1 MITLDPYE
9 QLKEECQLRI
19 TQLIKELLE
28 KKHLYQSVKLEID
41 DLLEKVYPSPPQLD
55 PVQLR
60 NIMQLDVNTPW
71 SVNGPR
77 DRDIRHPVPSG
88 DLIRPR
94 IALTL
99 PDIKIYCRNC
109 DRIEAFNAQYCKD
122 CYSENIIVDSIKQ
135 EPTIQVFVFSYLC
148 QSCKSIPEFFMV
160 RREARKLTLSGRSP
174 IEHVAVPKV
183 IPKEM
188 GQFFSGAI
196 IAHQSGQTLAGLF
209 LLRTLIEQWVKK
221 YGATHERADDALKW
235 YNETLPEDFKSRFPS
250 LEYLYSQLS
259 ATIHAADASQELFD
273 KTVLNI
279 ERHFDARRIF
289 NLPHSFKDQ
298 ILDK

>member
-1 MITLDPYE
+1 MITRNAQE
-9 QLKEECQLRI
+9 QFVEECQSRI
-19 TQLIKELLE
+19 TFLIKELLE
-28 KKHLYQSVKLEID
+28 KKHLYQSVRLEID
-41 DLLEKVYPSPPQLD
+41 DLLNKVSSSECNEVEKL
-55 PVQLR
+55 LR
-60 NIMQLDVNTPW
+60 NRTLQQDINGPW
-71 SVNGPR
+71 SVSGPG
-77 DRDIRHPVPSG
+77 DRGIRHPVPSG

-183 IPKEM
+183 IPKEVV
-188 GQFFSGAI
+188 QFFSGAI

-209 LLRTLIEQWVKK
+209 LLRTFIEQWVKK
-221 YGATHERADDALKW
+221 YGAKQERADDALKW

-250 LEYLYSQLS
+250 LEHLYSELS
-259 ATIHAADASQELFD
+259 NSIHAADASQELFD
-273 KTVLNI
+273 KTVLDI
-279 ERHFDARRIF
+279 ERHFEARRLF
-289 NLPHSFKDQ
+289 NLPHSFNE
-298 ILDK
+298 